1 MYQKYMLSF
10 EKNIYKEVNEIRPTE
25 GYLIEEA
32 YSDCV
37 IIIYMYIAQVGKWM
51 KPQASAII
59 FELHV
64 CIYSSGCSTIA

>member
-1 MYQKYMLSF
+1 MYLKCMLLF
-10 EKNIYKEVNEIRPTE
+10 EKNIYKE
-25 GYLIEEA
+25 GYLIGKA

-37 IIIYMYIAQVGKWM
+37 IIIYMYIAQVEKWM
-51 KPQASAII
+51 KPQASQIM